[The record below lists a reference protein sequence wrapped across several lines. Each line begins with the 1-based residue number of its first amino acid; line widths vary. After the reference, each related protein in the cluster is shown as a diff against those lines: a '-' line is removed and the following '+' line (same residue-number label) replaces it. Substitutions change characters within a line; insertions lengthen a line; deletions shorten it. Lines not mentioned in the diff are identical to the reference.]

1 MKPSRKYQSLLQQ
14 PEFVADDAQQKSV
27 ALLDDLY
34 DRIVSNKPVSWWK
47 RLFVPASSTN
57 TVTGI
62 YLWGG
67 VGRGKTLLMDLFYQS
82 LPAQVGARRI
92 HFHSFMNQIHSA
104 LKQLNTSEPLK
115 QVALD
120 IAQNTR
126 VLCLDE
132 FVIIDIGDAMI
143 MAGLL
148 ETLLSSGVILVTT
161 SNAMPQNLYKD
172 GLQRARFLP
181 AIALIEDHCQQVNLD
196 GEQDYRLRFLSQTD
210 LYSVPHTNKTTELIQ
225 QYLSEH
231 VSPMQTEQADLVING
246 RSLSHQFCAED
257 TVWFSFSELC
267 ETTRS
272 QNDYLE
278 LAHFFKTLILTDI
291 SQMDKTE
298 DDVARRFVLLIDVLY
313 DHQVKLICSAA
324 VRPEELYSGDRL
336 RFEFERTSSR
346 LLEMQSE
353 DYLTRAYT
361 PQLATS

>member
-1 MKPSRKYQSLLQQ
+1 MLQQ
-14 PEFVADDAQQKSV
+14 AEFAADDAQQKSV
-27 ALLDDLY
+27 AILDDLY
-34 DRIVSNKPVSWWK
+34 DRIVSGTPISWW
-47 RLFVPASSTN
+47 RQLFGPTSDTN
-57 TVTGI
+57 AITGI
-62 YLWGG
+62 YFWGG
-67 VGRGKTLLMDLFYQS
+67 VGRGKTVLMDLFYQS
-82 LPAQVGARRI
+82 LPEQVGARRI

-104 LKQLNTSEPLK
+104 LNELDTSEPLK
-115 QVALD
+115 QVAQD

-148 ETLLSSGVILVTT
+148 EGLFSNGVILVTT
-161 SNAMPQNLYKD
+161 SNAMPRNLYKD

-181 AIALIEDHCQQVNLD
+181 AIGLIENHCQQVNLD

-210 LYSVPHTNKTTELIQ
+210 LYSVPHTSNTTQLIQ
-225 QYLSEH
+225 QYVSEH
-231 VSPMQTEQADLVING
+231 VTPLQAEQADLVING
-246 RSLSHQFCAED
+246 RSLAHQFCAED

-278 LAHFFKTLILTDI
+278 LARFFNTLILTDI
-291 SQMDKTE
+291 RQMDKSD

-324 VRPEELYSGDRL
+324 VRPDELYSGDRL
-336 RFEFERTSSR
+336 QFEFERTSSR

-353 DYLTRAYT
+353 AYLARAHT
-361 PQLATS
+361 LQ